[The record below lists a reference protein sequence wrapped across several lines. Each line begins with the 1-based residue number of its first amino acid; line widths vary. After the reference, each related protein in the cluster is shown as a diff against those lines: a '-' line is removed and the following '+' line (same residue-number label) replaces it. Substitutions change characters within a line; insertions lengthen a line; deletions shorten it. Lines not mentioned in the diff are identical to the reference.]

1 MSPPN
6 PNSSPLNAGKQQ
18 QQAAGAGAA
27 ANSNKLNQINYSI
40 QNYIKELEISEG
52 QLSSVL
58 KLLSVFSYFCFDFD
72 FFLFKN
78 LNY

>member
-6 PNSSPLNAGKQQ
+6 PNSSPLNAGKQ

-58 KLLSVFSYFCFDFD
+58 KLLSVFFIFLFWFW

-78 LNY
+78 LNF